1 MSDIFKGIAYEFKG
15 EITNPTITPKSR
27 SITLKYPTDKCT
39 ISDCSPYKFTLQHGI
54 YQFECWGAKGAKP
67 KWGEGTP
74 GLGAYTS
81 GIINITE
88 EQVFYVYIGATGF
101 YNAIINRTSAS
112 TYNSP
117 EGSGGS
123 TDVRL
128 NSTDDW
134 YDDLSLVSRIMVA
147 AGGGSAEW
155 VSSIGGNGGTIEGGK
170 AISGVEICL
179 GATQTA
185 SQECSTKEYANADV
199 IPAKGGFGFA
209 GNPEPFKGYD
219 DGGFGGN
226 GYYGGTSYPCAY
238 SGSGGSS
245 FISGHEGCKAI
256 KEPTDFDNIEIV
268 PKEDSIHYSGISFLL
283 TKMIAGNQTM
293 PLPNGNRGIWSEDN
307 GAFRITYLLFKPFT
321 CKKRSYSI
329 SLPFILEILTSILW
343 NI

>member
-1 MSDIFKGIAYEFKG
+1 MSGIFKGITYEFKG
-15 EITNPTITPKSR
+15 ETINPTITPKSR
-27 SITLKYPTDKCT
+27 SITLIYPTDNCT
-39 ISDCSPYKFTLQHGI
+39 NSDCSPYKFTLKHGI
-54 YQFECWGAKGAKP
+54 YQFECWGSKGA
-67 KWGEGTP
+67 ECTGTP

-101 YNAIINRTSAS
+101 YNAIKDRKAAINTS
-112 TYNSP
+112 P
-117 EGSGGS
+117 QGSGGS

-128 NSTDDW
+128 VKTDNW
-134 YDDLSLVSRIMVA
+134 WDDSSLVSRIMVA

-155 VSSIGGNGGTIEGGK
+155 GNSFGGNGGTIEGGESTSV
-170 AISGVEICL
+170 AGTCL

-185 SQECSTKEYANADV
+185 SQECPPGKYPNELDRLAV
-199 IPAKGGFGFA
+199 KGGFGFA
-209 GNPEPFKGYD
+209 GNPEPYNGND
-219 DGGFGGN
+219 DGAFGGN
-226 GYYGGTSYPCAY
+226 GYYGGTSYQY
-238 SGSGGSS
+238 SYAGSGGSS

-329 SLPFILEILTSILW
+329 SLPFILDALTSIIS
-343 NI
+343 NK